1 MGHTVSVKSLIVR
14 DVDRI
19 IQEVVI
25 LDDDD
30 VLHAFVL
37 GIYGIFTQLT
47 IVQSIGFVILLLPL
61 AVLTEGHMSDLSES

>member
-30 VLHAFVL
+30 VLHAFIL
-37 GIYGIFTQLT
+37 GITEY
-47 IVQSIGFVILLLPL
+47 LLNLP
-61 AVLTEGHMSDLSES
+61 

>member
-1 MGHTVSVKSLIVR
+1 MGHTVSVKSLIAR

-30 VLHAFVL
+30 VLHAIIL
-37 GIYGIFTQLT
+37 GITEY
-47 IVQSIGFVILLLPL
+47 LLNLP
-61 AVLTEGHMSDLSES
+61 